1 MQKKRTRRGSDN
13 KNNNVKVTGRKNE
26 LIGVGLVA
34 LGLIFICGIMGLN
47 VGFVGIYFA
56 KFLQYF
62 CGVGSM
68 IPAVLLIYLGYNY
81 IMKGTG
87 VELDKRSFGIVL
99 MFVTLL
105 SIFHHFMVPAGSE
118 ILPSELQR
126 GGGLLGGIV
135 LLFMRKLFGVAGA
148 IVLLGAGFVG
158 SILLATTWSLAN
170 GIFKT
175 QKGVEKSAEVAKKGV
190 EISASVAKKGVEKSA
205 EAVKD
210 TAKVVYSTAK
220 VVENK
225 VEEQVT
231 EQVQNIRTNVSAWQQ
246 RRAMQKA
253 KAASFFNQESAE
265 VFSSVNYED
274 DNAERSINP
283 SGNAYSGSLSEGIGR
298 DNDIP
303 NPIGKGFEVA
313 EEIAET
319 ATVVKTAVVAETA
332 ETILEDN
339 VPVKENVW
347 GINSNPGKAIAKMQ
361 ERSEANNN
369 SYFPL
374 NIKSDISFADDDDS
388 MDDDYEENSSDDN
401 YLNDTLEEVSI
412 EETEENYDTEDEEV
426 IEADE
431 MDDETAEAEEI
442 IENEEMIEDDETAED
457 EDIEKDPYD
466 DEFSAG
472 DLDDEEIEE
481 ADEYGEDD
489 ESDEDE
495 ADDDDYEPFQS
506 YGSSA
511 KGRSWLDDYT
521 DDLDD
526 GSDDDLITVGA
537 IGSTISAP
545 KNASSFKSEEKD
557 SRSED
562 NLPSKM
568 IERHQEWQKV
578 MDEDEK
584 PSKITVEEVAE
595 ENEEEKIEIPYVMPD
610 IEELLDIT
618 EKADIGAVQE
628 EINQKAEIL
637 AQTLSDFNVKAE
649 ILAASRGPAV
659 TQYEVKPAPG
669 VKVNKVTN
677 LSDEIALNMAVSA
690 VRIEIIPGKA
700 AIGIEVP
707 NTIRDSVPLR
717 EVLEQPGFEEAKSD
731 LTVGLGMDIGG
742 RPIFA
747 DLAKMPHLLVA
758 GATGSGKSV
767 CINTIISSILFKA
780 HPDDVKFILVD
791 PKMVELS
798 VYNGIPHLMVPVV
811 TDAKKAASVLNWSVQ
826 EMERRYEQLSNAGV
840 RNMAGYNKIYGDDPE
855 KKMCSLVIII
865 DELADLMM
873 VAPHDVEDAICR
885 IAQKA
890 RAAGIY
896 LVLATQRP
904 SVNVITGT
912 IKANIPSRIS
922 FAVTSQ
928 IDSRTILDA
937 SGAEKLLGRGDMMFS
952 PVGASKPTRIQGA
965 FISDDEVERLLDF
978 IRSQG
983 HEIKTNQEIIEFT
996 EKAALE
1002 ESGENDNTPAEK
1014 KAKPKRRNKSD
1025 ILMGEALEL
1034 ILSSGQASASN
1045 VQRRF
1050 RIGFATAQRIID
1062 NMEELGILGP
1072 ANGGKCREILVSGDE
1087 AREILADWNQE

>member
-13 KNNNVKVTGRKNE
+13 KNNNAKVTGRKNE

-34 LGLIFICGIMGLN
+34 LGLVLICGIMGLN

-62 CGVGSM
+62 CGIGSM
-68 IPAVLLIYLGYNY
+68 IPAVAFIYLGYNY

-87 VELDKRSFGIVL
+87 FQLDKRSIGIGL

-148 IVLLGAGFVG
+148 IVILGAGFVG

-175 QKGVEKSAEVAKKGV
+175 QKGVEKGAEAAKKGV

-274 DNAERSINP
+274 DKNADRSLNN
-283 SGNAYSGSLSEGIGR
+283 SGNAYLGSLSEGIGR

-303 NPIGKGFEVA
+303 NQAGKGFEVA
-313 EEIAET
+313 EEMAG
-319 ATVVKTAVVAETA
+319 AAAAVKTAVTA
-332 ETILEDN
+332 GATEAVLEEAL
-339 VPVKENVW
+339 PVTENVW
-347 GINSNPGKAIAKMQ
+347 GINSNPGKVLAKMQ
-361 ERSEANNN
+361 EQNN

-374 NIKSDISFADDDDS
+374 NIKSDISFADENDS
-388 MDDDYEENSSDDN
+388 AEDDYDENDDIDIEGTLLEENSFAD
-401 YLNDTLEEVSI
+401 NDTNEALEEMAV
-412 EETEENYDTEDEEV
+412 EETE
-426 IEADE
+426 
-431 MDDETAEAEEI
+431 DDEAEDEEI
-442 IENEEMIEDDETAED
+442 IEDNETADDIADDITDDEEL
-457 EDIEKDPYD
+457 EKDPYE
-466 DEFSAG
+466 DEFSED
-472 DLDDEEIEE
+472 DLDEEIEE
-481 ADEYGEDD
+481 ANEDD
-489 ESDEDE
+489 EELDE
-495 ADDDDYEPFQS
+495 ADDETDEDEDYEPFQS

-526 GSDDDLITVGA
+526 GDDEDLITVGA
-537 IGSTISAP
+537 IGSTIPAP
-545 KNASSFKSEEKD
+545 KKNSSVNDVKSN
-557 SRSED
+557 SHSED

-578 MDEDEK
+578 MDEEEK
-584 PSKITVEEVAE
+584 PSKVTVEEVAE

-1002 ESGENDNTPAEK
+1002 ASGENDNAPAEK
-1014 KAKPKRRNKSD
+1014 KTKPKRRNKSD